1 MRNVGF
7 ERKATATMDTL
18 QEKEAMQNLPF
29 RDDGTIDLNEMMRRE
44 LERLVNQI
52 MDWQADEVCGEGNRR
67 NGYRERKLV
76 TVLGE
81 ITMRIPKLREGTYF
95 PDELIRPYSRVDR
108 AMVAIVK
115 EAYVRGLSTRKIE
128 KAADALEF
136 ASLSPSRVSRMTAD
150 LDEEVA
156 ALNARRFDGMAF
168 PYLWLDATYVNCRDE
183 GHVQSRGVVTA
194 IACGEDG
201 SRQFVG
207 LGAVDTESE
216 VAWKAFLRGLRRRG
230 VSGVKCVVS
239 DDHPGL
245 VQAVAEVFQGAAWQ
259 RCIVHLERDVAGWF
273 SKKEDKAVAIAAM
286 KAVFEERDPQLV
298 RAAYRVATQRIAEIK
313 PHAGELLEDAEADAL
328 AYLDFPKEHHLRL
341 RTNNVQERA
350 NEEIKRRTKV
360 VGVFPSVGS
369 MLRLVGS
376 VLIDVNEEWLEAR
389 FIDAASLKG
398 LCRAEPD
405 SAPIPDDVLERARI
419 RVATAIEEKLGRAA

>member
-1 MRNVGF
+1 MQNVRF

-18 QEKEAMQNLPF
+18 QEKEALQNIPF
-29 RDDGTIDLNEMMRRE
+29 REDGTIDLVE
-44 LERLVNQI
+44 LGRLQLEAMVNQI
-52 MDWQADEVCGEGNRR
+52 MDWQADELRGEGNRR
-67 NGYRERKLV
+67 NGYRERDLL
-76 TVLGE
+76 TPIGT
-81 ITMRIPKLREGTYF
+81 ITLRIPKLREGTYF

-128 KAADALEF
+128 KAAGALEF

-156 ALNARRFDGMAF
+156 ALSSRRFDGMAF
-168 PYLWLDATYVNCRDE
+168 PYLWLDATYLSCRDG
-183 GHVQSRGVVTA
+183 GHVQSKGLVTA

-207 LGAVDTESE
+207 LDVVDTESA
-216 VAWKAFLRGLRRRG
+216 VSWKAFLLGLRRRG

-239 DDHPGL
+239 DAHGGL

-273 SKKEDKAVAIAAM
+273 SKKEDKAVATAAM
-286 KAVFEERDPQLV
+286 KAVFAERDPQLV
-298 RAAYRVATQRIAEIK
+298 RAAYRQATGRISQLKA
-313 PHAGELLEDAEADAL
+313 HAGELLEDAEADAL
-328 AYLDFPKEHHLRL
+328 AYLDFPFEHHVRL
-341 RTNNVQERA
+341 RTNNIQERA

-360 VGVFPSVGS
+360 VGVFPSVES
-369 MLRLVGS
+369 MMRLVGA
-376 VLIDVNEEWLEAR
+376 VLIDVNEEWLEMN
-389 FIDAASLKG
+389 FIDAASLKDV
-398 LCRAEPD
+398 CRAEPD
-405 SAPIPDDVLERARI
+405 AAPIPDDVVELARV
-419 RVATAIEEKLGRAA
+419 RVMAAIEEKLGRAA